1 MDVSPDFHIRTI
13 FSHIN
18 HQAISFL
25 ADQFHT
31 SGSSRIDAEE
41 LSCMS
46 FDDKVL
52 EIPATLPMLP
62 VRDIVV
68 FPYMILPLFVG
79 REASIRSVEDALSKN
94 RLIFLA
100 SQKEI
105 AEENP
110 SPESIYTVGTIAM
123 IMRMRKLSD
132 GRVKILI
139 QGVAKGRVKNFVKT
153 DPSFEV
159 AVEKIE
165 ETPVGSPSV
174 EFEALIRS
182 AKEQIEKIIA
192 LGRVLSPDILL
203 VLDDVSDPGRL
214 ADLIA
219 SNLGIKVQDAQK
231 VLETFD
237 PKERLKLVNEILTA
251 ELEVLQVQSK
261 IKTGSKDEM
270 SKSQREYFLREQMR
284 QIKNELGE
292 QDSKSEEIE
301 ELREKVLNSGMPTA
315 VETEA
320 MKQLHRLER
329 MHPDASEASMVRT
342 YLDWMVDLP
351 WNKKS
356 EDVIDLQIAKKVLDE
371 DHYDLQKAKDRILEF
386 LAVRKLK
393 QTIKGPILCFCG
405 PPGVGKTSLGKSIAR
420 SMGREYFRIA
430 LGGVK
435 DEAEIRGH
443 RRTYVGAMPG
453 KVVQALRQV
462 KTNNP
467 VIVLDEIDKLGSD
480 FRGDPSAAMLEVLD
494 PEQNHAFRDNYLN
507 VDFDLSNALFIAT
520 ANVLENI
527 PPALRDR
534 MEVIQLSGY
543 TENDKL
549 LITKA
554 HLIDRQIEA
563 NGITKENIKFTDEG
577 IEYLIAHYT
586 REAGL
591 RNLER
596 EVGSVCRKVA
606 KMVVMGEA
614 TFVEVTG
621 KNIPELLGPPR
632 FLRDEKLHDS
642 QVGVV
647 TGLAWTQAGGE
658 VLLVEALKYK
668 GKGGL
673 VLTGQLGDVMK
684 ESAHAA
690 MTYARAHTEELGI
703 PEDFFEKWD
712 IHIHLPAGAIPKDG
726 PSAGVTLSTALLSL
740 MTDMPVR
747 HDIAMTGEVTLQG
760 RVLPVGGI
768 REKCLAALSQGIT
781 DIIIPFA
788 NQKDL
793 ADIPKEFKEKMK
805 FIFAENLDEVFAV
818 AFDKSAK
825 TQKKL
830 STAKAG
836 KKSKAPAAASAA

>member
-1 MDVSPDFHIRTI
+1 
-13 FSHIN
+13 
-18 HQAISFL
+18 
-25 ADQFHT
+25 
-31 SGSSRIDAEE
+31 
-41 LSCMS
+41 MS
-46 FDDKVL
+46 FDEKVL

-79 REASIRSVEDALSKN
+79 RENSIRSVEEALAKN

-105 AEENP
+105 TEENP
-110 SPESIYTVGTIAM
+110 TADSIYTVGTIAM

-132 GRVKILI
+132 GRVKVLI
-139 QGVAKGRVKNFVKT
+139 QGVAKGRIKNYTKT
-153 DPSFEV
+153 SPSFEV

-165 ETPVGSPSV
+165 ETPVQNPGV
-174 EFEALIRS
+174 EFEAMTRS

-203 VLDDVSDPGRL
+203 VLDDVNDPGRL

-219 SNLGIKVQDAQK
+219 SNLGIKVPDAQK
-231 VLETFD
+231 ILETFD
-237 PKERLKLVNEILTA
+237 HKERLKLVNQILA
-251 ELEVLQVQSK
+251 SELEVLSMQSK
-261 IKTGSKDEM
+261 IKSTAKDEM

-284 QIKNELGE
+284 AIKNELGE
-292 QDSKSEEIE
+292 NDPKAEEME
-301 ELREKVLNSGMPTA
+301 ELREKVHNAGMPEA

-320 MKQLHRLER
+320 LKQLARLER

-356 EDVIDLQIAKKVLDE
+356 EDSIDLPRAKEILDE

-393 QTIKGPILCFCG
+393 ASIKGPILCFVG

-420 SMGREYFRIA
+420 SMGREYFRVA

-453 KVVQALRQV
+453 KVIQALRQV

-494 PEQNHAFRDNYLN
+494 PEQNHSFRDNYLN

-527 PPALRDR
+527 PAALKDR
-534 MEVIQLSGY
+534 MEVIQISGY

-554 HLIDRQIEA
+554 HLVDRQIEA
-563 NGITKENIKFTDEG
+563 NGITKENIRFTDEG
-577 IEYLIAHYT
+577 LKYLISHYT

-596 EVGSVCRKVA
+596 EVGSICRKVA
-606 KMVVMGEA
+606 KMVVLGE
-614 TFVEVTG
+614 TNFVEVTD
-621 KNIPELLGPPR
+621 KNIPEMLGPPR
-632 FLRDEKLHDS
+632 YLRDEKLHDS

-647 TGLAWTQAGGE
+647 TGLAWTQVGGE
-658 VLLVEALKYK
+658 VLYVEALKYK

-690 MTYARAHTEELGI
+690 MAYARAHTEELSI
-703 PEDFFEKWD
+703 PADYFEKWD
-712 IHIHLPAGAIPKDG
+712 THIHLPAGAIPKDG
-726 PSAGVTLSTALLSL
+726 PSAGITMSTALVSL
-740 MTDMPVR
+740 MTDTPVR

-781 DIIIPFA
+781 EIIIPLA

-793 ADIPKEFKEKMK
+793 ADIPAEFKEKMR
-805 FIFAENLDEVFAV
+805 FIPVENLDEVFAV
-818 AFDKSAK
+818 AFDK
-825 TQKKL
+825 TGRTHKKVQGP
-830 STAKAG
+830 KAG
-836 KKSKAPAAASAA
+836 KKPKTSAAASSAA

>member
-1 MDVSPDFHIRTI
+1 
-13 FSHIN
+13 
-18 HQAISFL
+18 
-25 ADQFHT
+25 
-31 SGSSRIDAEE
+31 
-41 LSCMS
+41 
-46 FDDKVL
+46 
-52 EIPATLPMLP
+52 
-62 VRDIVV
+62 
-68 FPYMILPLFVG
+68 MILPLFVG

-105 AEENP
+105 TEENP
-110 SPESIYTVGTIAM
+110 SPDTIYQTGTIAK

-139 QGVAKGRVKNFVKT
+139 QGEAKGRIKSYVKT
-153 DPSFEV
+153 SPSFEV
-159 AVEKIE
+159 SVEKLEDI
-165 ETPVGSPSV
+165 VNASPGV
-174 EFEALIRS
+174 EFEALIRT
-182 AKEQIEKIIA
+182 AKEHIEKIIA

-203 VLDDVSDPGRL
+203 VLDDVTDPGKL

-219 SNLGIKVQDAQK
+219 SNLGIKVPDAQK
-231 VLETFD
+231 VLETVD
-237 PKERLKLVNEILTA
+237 HKERLKLVNEILAA
-251 ELEVLQVQSK
+251 ELEVLQMQQK
-261 IKTGSKDEM
+261 IRSQAKDEM

-284 QIKNELGE
+284 AIKSELGE
-292 QDSKSEEIE
+292 NDSKSEEME
-301 ELREKVLNSGMPTA
+301 ELREKVHNAGMPSG
-315 VETEA
+315 VEVEA
-320 MKQLHRLER
+320 LKQLSRLER

-342 YLDWMVDLP
+342 YLDWMIDLP
-351 WNKKS
+351 WNKKT
-356 EDVIDLQIAKKVLDE
+356 EDMIDLRKAKDILDD
-371 DHYDLQKAKDRILEF
+371 DHYDLQKAKDRVLEF

-393 QTIKGPILCFCG
+393 NNMKGPILCFCG

-420 SMGREYFRIA
+420 AMGREYFRIA

-453 KVVQALRQV
+453 KVIQAMRQV

-494 PEQNHAFRDNYLN
+494 PEQNATFRDNYLN
-507 VDFDLSNALFIAT
+507 VDFDLSNVLFIAT

-534 MEVIQLSGY
+534 MELLQISGY

-549 LITKA
+549 LITKK
-554 HLIDRQIEA
+554 HLITRQIEA
-563 NGITKENIKFTDEG
+563 NGLKPENIRFTDEG
-577 IEYLIAHYT
+577 IQYLISHYT

-596 EVGSVCRKVA
+596 EVGSICRKIA
-606 KMVVMGEA
+606 KQVVLGE
-614 TFVEVTG
+614 TSFMEVTATTV
-621 KNIPELLGPPR
+621 PELMGPPR
-632 FLRDEKLHDS
+632 FLRDEKLADS

-658 VLLVEALKYK
+658 VLYVEALKYK
-668 GKGGL
+668 GKGSL

-690 MTYARAHTEELGI
+690 MSYARAHTEELGI
-703 PEDFFEKWD
+703 PQDFFEKWD
-712 IHIHLPAGAIPKDG
+712 VHIHLPAGAIPKDG
-726 PSAGVTLSTALLSL
+726 PSAGVTMTTALLSL

-768 REKCLAALSQGIT
+768 REKCLAALSQGIR
-781 DIIIPFA
+781 DVIIPLA

-793 ADIPKEFKEKMK
+793 SDIPAEFKDKMN
-805 FIFAENLDEVFAV
+805 FICVENLDEVFAV
-818 AFDKSAK
+818 CFDKDGK
-825 TQKKL
+825 TH
-830 STAKAG
+830 G
-836 KKSKAPAAASAA
+836 KKPGSSKNGKKGKGGAAASAA

>member
-1 MDVSPDFHIRTI
+1 
-13 FSHIN
+13 
-18 HQAISFL
+18 
-25 ADQFHT
+25 
-31 SGSSRIDAEE
+31 
-41 LSCMS
+41 MS
-46 FDDKVL
+46 TDDKAPEV
-52 EIPATLPMLP
+52 PATLPMLP

-79 REASIRSVEDALSKN
+79 REASIRSVEEALAKN

-105 AEENP
+105 TEENP
-110 SPESIYTVGTIAM
+110 TPDSIYTVGTIAK
-123 IMRMRKLSD
+123 ILRMRKLSD

-139 QGVAKGRVKNFVKT
+139 QGEAKGRIKGYTKT
-153 DPSFEV
+153 APSYEV
-159 AVEKIE
+159 SVERIDE
-165 ETPVGSPSV
+165 LAHQAPQV
-174 EFEALIRS
+174 EFEALVRT
-182 AKEQIEKIIA
+182 AKEHIEKIIA
-192 LGRVLSPDILL
+192 LGKVLSPDILL
-203 VLDDVSDPGRL
+203 VLDDVQDPGKL

-219 SNLGIKVQDAQK
+219 SNLGVKVPDAQR
-231 VLETFD
+231 VLETVD
-237 PKERLKLVNEILTA
+237 VKERLKLVNEILA
-251 ELEVLQVQSK
+251 SELEVISMQAK
-261 IKTGSKDEM
+261 IRSQAKDEM

-284 QIKNELGE
+284 AIKNELGE
-292 QDSKSEEIE
+292 QDSKGEEME
-301 ELREKVLNSGMPTA
+301 ELREKVHNAGMPEA

-320 MKQLHRLER
+320 LKQLARLER

-351 WNKKS
+351 WAKS
-356 EDVIDLQIAKKVLDE
+356 TEDAIDLKNAKQILDE
-371 DHYDLQKAKDRILEF
+371 DHYDLQKAKDRVLEF

-393 QTIKGPILCFCG
+393 SNMKGPILCFCG

-453 KVVQALRQV
+453 KIVQALRQV

-494 PEQNHAFRDNYLN
+494 PEQNHSFRDNYLN
-507 VDFDLSNALFIAT
+507 VDFNLSNVLFIAT

-534 MEVIQLSGY
+534 MELIQISGY

-549 LITKA
+549 LITKK

-563 NGITKENIKFTDEG
+563 NGITSENISFTDEG
-577 IEYLIAHYT
+577 IQYLIAHYT

-596 EVGSVCRKVA
+596 EVGSICRKVA
-606 KMVVMGEA
+606 KMVVLGEK
-614 TFVEVTG
+614 TFVEVNPETV
-621 KNIPELLGPPR
+621 PELLGPPR
-632 FLRDEKLHDS
+632 FLRDEKLNDA

-658 VLLVEALKYK
+658 VLYVEALKYK
-668 GKGGL
+668 GKGNL

-684 ESAHAA
+684 ESAQAA
-690 MTYARAHTEELGI
+690 MAYARSHTDELGI
-703 PEDFFEKWD
+703 SADFFEKWD
-712 IHIHLPAGAIPKDG
+712 VHVHLPAGAIPKDG
-726 PSAGVTLSTALLSL
+726 PSAGITMTTALVSL
-740 MTDMPVR
+740 MTDTPVR
-747 HDIAMTGEVTLQG
+747 HDVAMTGEVTLQG

-781 DIIIPFA
+781 TVIIPLA
-788 NQKDL
+788 NEKDL
-793 ADIPKEFKEKMK
+793 ADIPKEFKEKMN
-805 FIFAENLDEVFAV
+805 FICVENLDEVFTV
-818 AFDKSAK
+818 ALDKQTKGSKKNTSGK
-825 TQKKL
+825 T
-830 STAKAG
+830 G
-836 KKSKAPAAASAA
+836 KKGKAPAAASAA

>member
-1 MDVSPDFHIRTI
+1 
-13 FSHIN
+13 
-18 HQAISFL
+18 
-25 ADQFHT
+25 
-31 SGSSRIDAEE
+31 
-41 LSCMS
+41 MS

-100 SQKEI
+100 SQKDVT
-105 AEENP
+105 EENP
-110 SPESIYTVGTIAM
+110 TPESIYTTGTIAM

-139 QGVAKGRVKNFVKT
+139 QGVAKGRIKNFTKT
-153 DPSFEV
+153 TSSFEV
-159 AVEKIE
+159 GVEKIE
-165 ETPVGSPSV
+165 EAGPAQSPV
-174 EFEALIRS
+174 EFEALTRT

-192 LGRVLSPDILL
+192 LGRVLPPDILL

-219 SNLGIKVQDAQK
+219 SNLGVKVADAQK
-231 VLETFD
+231 VLETAD
-237 PKERLKLVNEILTA
+237 PKERLKLVNEILA
-251 ELEVLQVQSK
+251 NELEVISMQQK
-261 IKTGSKDEM
+261 IRTQAKDEM

-284 QIKNELGE
+284 AIKNELGE
-292 QDSKSEEIE
+292 GQDSKSEEMD
-301 ELREKVLNSGMPTA
+301 ELRDKIVNSKMPPA

-320 MKQLHRLER
+320 MKQMARLER

-351 WNKKS
+351 WNKKTV
-356 EDVIDLQIAKKVLDE
+356 DTIDLVKAKEILDE

-393 QTIKGPILCFCG
+393 HGMKGPILCFGG

-420 SMGREYFRIA
+420 AMGREYFRVA

-453 KVVQALRQV
+453 KIIQAMRQV

-467 VIVLDEIDKLGSD
+467 VIVLDEVDKLGSD

-494 PEQNHAFRDNYLN
+494 PEQNHSFRDNYLN
-507 VDFDLSNALFIAT
+507 VDFDLSNVLFIAT

-527 PPALRDR
+527 PAALRDR
-534 MEVIQLSGY
+534 MEIIQISGY

-549 LITKA
+549 LITKK

-563 NGITKENIKFTDEG
+563 NGITKENISFTDEG
-577 IEYLIAHYT
+577 IKYLIGHYT

-606 KMVVMGEA
+606 KQVVLGE
-614 TFVEVTG
+614 
-621 KNIPELLGPPR
+621 KNFIEITAESVPELLGPPR
-632 FLRDEKLHDS
+632 FLRDEKMLDS

-658 VLLVEALKYK
+658 VLYVEALKYK
-668 GKGGL
+668 GRGNL

-690 MTYARAHTEELGI
+690 MAYARAHTEELKI

-712 IHIHLPAGAIPKDG
+712 VHIHLPAGAIPKDG
-726 PSAGVTLSTALLSL
+726 PSAGVTMTMALVSL
-740 MTDMPVR
+740 MTDTPVR

-768 REKCLAALSQGIT
+768 REKCLAALNQGIKE
-781 DIIIPFA
+781 IIIPFA

-793 ADIPKEFKEKMK
+793 SDIPKEFKDKMN
-805 FIFAENLDEVFAV
+805 FILAENLDEVFAV

-825 TQKKL
+825 P
-830 STAKAG
+830 G
-836 KKSKAPAAASAA
+836 KKANSPKSGKKAKGPAAASAA

>member
-1 MDVSPDFHIRTI
+1 
-13 FSHIN
+13 
-18 HQAISFL
+18 
-25 ADQFHT
+25 
-31 SGSSRIDAEE
+31 
-41 LSCMS
+41 MS

-52 EIPATLPMLP
+52 DIPATLPMLP

-79 REASIRSVEDALSKN
+79 RESSIRSVEDALAKN

-100 SQKEI
+100 SQKDI
-105 AEENP
+105 SEENP
-110 SPESIYTVGTIAM
+110 TPESIYTVGTIAM

-139 QGVAKGRVKNFVKT
+139 QGVAKGRVKNYSKT
-153 DPSFEV
+153 SPSFEV
-159 AVEKIE
+159 AVEKIDE
-165 ETPVGSPSV
+165 SAENKPGV
-174 EFEALIRS
+174 EFEAMVRT

-192 LGRVLSPDILL
+192 LGRALSPDILL

-219 SNLGIKVQDAQK
+219 SNLGIKVPDAQK
-231 VLETFD
+231 VLETLD
-237 PKERLKLVNEILTA
+237 HKERLKLVNEILA
-251 ELEVLQVQSK
+251 NELEVLSVQQK
-261 IKTGSKDEM
+261 IRSGAQNEM
-270 SKSQREYFLREQMR
+270 SKTQREYFLREQMR
-284 QIKNELGE
+284 QIKSELGE
-292 QDSKSEEIE
+292 NDSKSEEME
-301 ELREKVLNSGMPTA
+301 ELREKVLNCGMPKT

-320 MKQLHRLER
+320 LKQLHRLER

-351 WNKKS
+351 WTKKS
-356 EDVIDLQIAKKVLDE
+356 EDSIDLTNARKILDE
-371 DHYDLQKAKDRILEF
+371 DHYELQKAKDRILEF

-393 QTIKGPILCFCG
+393 NTIKGPILCFCG
-405 PPGVGKTSLGKSIAR
+405 PPGVGKTSLGKSIAK

-453 KVVQALRQV
+453 KIVQALRQV

-494 PEQNHAFRDNYLN
+494 PEQNHSFRDNYLN

-527 PPALRDR
+527 PAALRDR
-534 MEVIQLSGY
+534 MELIQISGY

-549 LITKA
+549 FITKS

-563 NGITKENIKFTDEG
+563 NGITKDNIRFTDEG
-577 IEYLIAHYT
+577 IAYLISHYT

-596 EVGSVCRKVA
+596 EVGSICRKVA
-606 KMVVMGEA
+606 KMVVLNEA
-614 TFVEVTG
+614 KFVEVTD

-632 FLRDEKLHDS
+632 YLRDEKLHDS

-658 VLLVEALKYK
+658 VLYVEALKYR

-673 VLTGQLGDVMK
+673 ILTGQLGDVMK

-690 MTYARAHTEELGI
+690 MAYARAHYEELNI
-703 PEDFFEKWD
+703 PADFFEKWD
-712 IHIHLPAGAIPKDG
+712 VHVHLPAGAIPKDG
-726 PSAGVTLSTALLSL
+726 PSAGITMSTALVSL
-740 MTDMPVR
+740 MTDTPVR

-781 DIIIPFA
+781 DIIIPLQ

-793 ADIPKEFKEKMK
+793 ADIPKEFKEKMN
-805 FIFAENLDEVFAV
+805 FILAENLDEVFAV
-818 AFDKSAK
+818 AFDKSGR
-825 TQKKL
+825 L
-830 STAKAG
+830 G
-836 KKSKAPAAASAA
+836 KKAVPANKGKKNKNAPATAA